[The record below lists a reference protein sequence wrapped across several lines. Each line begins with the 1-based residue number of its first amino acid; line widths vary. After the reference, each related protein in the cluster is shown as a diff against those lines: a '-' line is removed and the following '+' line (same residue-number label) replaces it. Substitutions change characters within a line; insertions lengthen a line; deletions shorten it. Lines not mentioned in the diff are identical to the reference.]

1 MIFTNNFDKKKSTT
15 TVGTFTKIGKHI
27 GLVKYTGRTDVT
39 VEEMKD
45 FIDKAYILM
54 NNQPFC
60 VITDVINNYGGFS
73 NEVWKF
79 LGKDQKVNQNIIH
92 TIVVSNNLGI
102 RIQVNL
108 FLKLFK
114 PKSKLTMVTSL
125 EKAFELV
132 DKIQETI
139 MEDQLKIS
147 L

>member
-1 MIFTNNFDKKKSTT
+1 MTLTNDFDKKNKVTT
-15 TVGTFTKIGKHI
+15 AVGTFTKLGKHI
-27 GLVKYTGRTDVT
+27 GLVKYNGRTDVS

-45 FIDKAYILM
+45 FTDKIYILM

-60 VITDVINNYGGFS
+60 VIADVIDNYGSFS
-73 NEVWKF
+73 NDVWKF
-79 LGKDQKVNQNIIH
+79 LAKDQKVNQNIIH

-102 RIQVNL
+102 RIQVNI

-132 DKIQETI
+132 DRIQETI
-139 MEDQLKIS
+139 KVDQL
-147 L
+147 